1 MSDFINNI
9 SQFIQEQFPA
19 HYRDQVNVDPTAAQR
34 AVIVDFLEAYY
45 EWIESVNGET
55 FIRNRQMF
63 EFRDIDQTA
72 EEFVKYFR
80 NTFLKDLA
88 YDTATDDRFVI
99 KHIMDLYRSK
109 GSPAAIKLLIRLLFN
124 QSAEVYFPGKDI
136 LRASDSRWINPIYVE
151 VIASERSVDF
161 VGKSVFGSISGATA
175 FVESVVTKR
184 SNNRLINIIY
194 LSDVVGTFVFGDI
207 ITDDGILAGAPKVIG
222 SLSGINIVQNNIG
235 GNAIGDLFEVRGD
248 FGQGAIA
255 RVTEIFGQSGAVEFS
270 IRDGGFGYTLTS
282 DTQVFVSDL
291 VVIANND
298 PEIFETNTQV
308 VQQLE
313 KIYLNAS
320 SSDDFTS
327 IISVG
332 DTVSA
337 LNATGNT
344 VANATIMEI
353 GNETLNNIITPFVIV
368 QIDGDTTFL
377 KNQTLTFTED
387 VQYGIGRT
395 LQEGDDVILE
405 IASAN
410 GSFVNGEI
418 VYQREFL
425 ENTSNSIS
433 STYISGEIVTAN
445 SSTLVLTNV
454 FGTFNEN
461 LDVTGRT
468 SGATADVAT
477 ANVTFE
483 GTSGVIDSKVAN
495 NQYIVIVETEFTGNN
510 KVQGVESRVIAE
522 IDSSET
528 TEITLLD
535 VSSEQANVVSVANV
549 YFTGTVIGQNTVNIG
564 ITTTSASDFIFVAN
578 TSVLVSGNTEFTV
591 TEITSGSGATFEI
604 GTLENEEVIQLKS
617 EKIIDTNIFGIQYK
631 DIFINGSGSG
641 IGFVD
646 SVTVIDGGSG
656 YSNSSTVTF
665 NGGGYLNQDPL
676 IPALATVTTDG
687 SGVITSINIT
697 NIGEGYF
704 TTPTITISDG
714 TGANTEAVMTFGYGF
729 PKEPLANSNTI
740 ISDALEDANVTIGT
754 IATLT
759 ANRPGTDYTG
769 RPFVRVVN
777 PGIAAFRKQD
787 QIANITISFGT
798 FVTGETVTQANSDAK
813 GIVTSANSTVLN
825 LRNISFTEDF
835 TASGEITG
843 ETSSA
848 QAIINTI
855 SYDTSAE
862 FMGENAVINNFVI
875 ESQGV
880 VANVAIVN
888 SGLGYVQNEPVTL
901 VRDGITIPGTAV
913 VSQQGI
919 AEGYWKSTTSHLSS
933 DKKLQDNDYWQ
944 EYSYDIQSPV
954 NLNEY
959 RDTILRTLHMSGT
972 KLFGTVVKENTEQV
986 TVDVTSTITQSNT

>member
-19 HYRDQVNVDPTAAQR
+19 HYRDQVNVDPTVAQR

-88 YDTATDDRFVI
+88 YDSATDDRFVI
-99 KHIMDLYRSK
+99 KHIMDLYRAK

-222 SLSGINIVQNNIG
+222 SLSGINIAQNNFG
-235 GNAIGDLFEVRGD
+235 GNAVGDLFEIRGE
-248 FGQGAIA
+248 FGQGAVA

-270 IRDGGFGYTLTS
+270 IDNGGFGYTLTEDTRVLIS
-282 DTQVFVSDL
+282 DI
-291 VVIANND
+291 VVVTDND
-298 PEIFETNTQV
+298 PEIFTTNSTV

-313 KIYLNAS
+313 KIYLNAT
-320 SSDDFTS
+320 SSDDF
-327 IISVG
+327 IDAVSVG
-332 DTVSA
+332 DIVTAIDS
-337 LNATGNT
+337 TGNT
-344 VANATIMEI
+344 VANSTVMAI
-353 GNETLNNIITPFVIV
+353 GEEALNNIITPYVVV

-377 KNQTLTFTED
+377 KTQTLTFTANVE
-387 VQYGIGRT
+387 YNIGRT
-395 LQEGDDVILE
+395 LQEGDDVIVD
-405 IASAN
+405 ISSAN
-410 GSFVNGEI
+410 GSFVNGE
-418 VYQREFL
+418 VVFQREFL
-425 ENTSNSIS
+425 ENTSNTIS
-433 STYISGEIVTAN
+433 STYIYGEIVTAN

-454 FGTFNEN
+454 FGTINED
-461 LDVTGRT
+461 LIITGVD
-468 SGATADVAT
+468 SGASANVDS

-483 GTSGVIDSKVAN
+483 GTSGVIETKIAN
-495 NQYIVIVETEFTGNN
+495 NQYEVIVETEFSGNN
-510 KVQGVESRVIAE
+510 KVRGVESRVLAE
-522 IDSSET
+522 IDSTET
-528 TEITLLD
+528 TEVTLLEIG
-535 VSSEQANVVSVANV
+535 SEQANVVSVSNA

-564 ITTTSASDFIFVAN
+564 IATTSAEDFIFIAN
-578 TSVLVSGNTEFTV
+578 TSVLVSGNTEFIV
-591 TEITSGSGATFEI
+591 SEITRGSGASFEI
-604 GTLENEEVIQLKS
+604 GSLSNEEIVTIRN
-617 EKIIDTNIFGIQYK
+617 EKIIDENIFGVQYK
-631 DIFINGSGSG
+631 DITFNGSGSG
-641 IGFVD
+641 IGYID
-646 SVTVIDGGSG
+646 SVTVIDGGTG

-665 NGGGYLNQDPL
+665 SGGGFLGQDPL
-676 IPALATVTTDG
+676 IPARATVTANN
-687 SGVITSINIT
+687 GVIESINIT
-697 NIGEGYF
+697 EVGEGYF
-704 TTPTITISDG
+704 TTPTISVSDG
-714 TGANTEAVMTFGYGF
+714 SDANTEVVMIFGYGF
-729 PKEPLANSNTI
+729 PTEPLANSNTVI
-740 ISDALEDANVTIGT
+740 GDALASANVTIGT
-754 IATLT
+754 ILSLT
-759 ANRPGTDYTG
+759 NNRPGTNYTG
-769 RPFVRVVN
+769 RPFVSVTN
-777 PGIAAFRKQD
+777 PSISAFRKQD
-787 QIANITISFGT
+787 QIANVTVSFGA
-798 FVTGETVTQANSDAK
+798 FVEGEVVTQANSAAK
-813 GIVTSANSTVLN
+813 GVVTFANSSVVNFL
-825 LRNISFTEDF
+825 NISFAEDF
-835 TASGEITG
+835 TADGEITG
-843 ETSSA
+843 GTSGA
-848 QAIINTI
+848 EATINSIT
-855 SYDTSAE
+855 YNLGADY
-862 FMGENAVINNFVI
+862 MGENAVINNFVI

-888 SGLGYVQNEPVTL
+888 SGLGYIQNEPVTL
-901 VRDGITIPGTAV
+901 VKGGVEIPGTAI
-913 VSQQGI
+913 VSQQGV

-972 KLFGTVVKENTEQV
+972 KLFGNVVKENTEQV
-986 TVDVTSTITQSNT
+986 TVEVTSTITQS